1 LQRTIVPQAPF
12 FSEEIAP
19 GVTLEQFYPG
29 GLKGPNGE
37 VDFSTMGGQ
46 TWTDVHYL
54 GTEADSFQIMLPDIR
69 MPPNQYWPL
78 HWHDCWTVVL
88 VVEGNCLIGDWVLE
102 TGDVFLTAPSLEYG
116 PLVSGPRGVRL
127 FEIFAQ
133 AHLAAGG
140 YGPEYHD
147 HPTLQGSQKFFFE
160 RSPVNQRNEGRQ
172 MLPCDG
178 VEGISRLSLEPGVI
192 IDMGQPDDPERGI
205 LRDVRLSAGQT
216 IAAESVPDWRWVI
229 VLDGLVTCDGRVFGK
244 DAILRVAPGATTAP
258 ITAGSV
264 GAQIL
269 ELARTAAA
277 LPQRN

>member
-1 LQRTIVPQAPF
+1 MQRTIVPQGPF
-12 FSEEIAP
+12 SSEEIAS

-37 VDFSTMGGQ
+37 ADFETMGGQ
-46 TWTDVHYL
+46 NWTNVHTL
-54 GTEADSFQIMLPDIR
+54 GTEADTFQMMLPDIR

-88 VVEGNCLIGDWVLE
+88 IVEGSCLIGDWVLE
-102 TGDVFLTAPSLEYG
+102 AGDVFLAEPSLEYG

-140 YGPEYHD
+140 YAPEYHD

-160 RSPVNQRNEGRQ
+160 RSSVNQRNNGRQ
-172 MLPCDG
+172 TMPCDG
-178 VEGISRLSLEPGVI
+178 VEGISRFSLEPGLVV
-192 IDMGQPDDPERGI
+192 DMGDPGDQNRGI
-205 LRDVRLSAGQT
+205 LRDVRLAAGDG
-216 IAAESVPDWRWVI
+216 IAAETVPDWRWMI
-229 VLDGLVTCDGRVFGK
+229 VLAGQAGCAGRTLGK

-258 ITAGSV
+258 ITAGPD
-264 GAQIL
+264 GAQLL
-269 ELARTAAA
+269 ELARTAIA